1 MTRIMTFSI
10 RMMNEVK
17 NLPAFTHDVQ
27 DTDLMH
33 VEDDA
38 GQVAD
43 DEDEDNQHED
53 DGEVFIMSL
62 PSPSPSSE
70 IAFL

>member
-1 MTRIMTFSI
+1 
-10 RMMNEVK
+10 MND
-17 NLPAFTHDVQ
+17 LPAFTHDVQ
-27 DTDLMH
+27 DTDFVH

-43 DEDEDNQHED
+43 DKDEDNQHED

-70 IAFL
+70 KSCIYIKCVK